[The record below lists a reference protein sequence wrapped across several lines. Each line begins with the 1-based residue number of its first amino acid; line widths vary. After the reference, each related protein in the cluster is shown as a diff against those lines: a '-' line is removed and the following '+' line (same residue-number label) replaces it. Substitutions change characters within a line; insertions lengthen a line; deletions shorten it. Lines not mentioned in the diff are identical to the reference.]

1 MIKSSILIV
10 FFLSLL
16 IIGSSTSVFGAQL
29 EAKLVPDAESAK
41 IKMTF
46 QRSIFIDYQNGGNLA
61 NELNTKAWKVNVQAD
76 SSNPGVQDLINKLN
90 QKIKNDGSSAQ
101 ITDLGVEYSAELIGR
116 EKNTAIDYKIILTPT
131 LSHYNIRKYSEN
143 NPSLVD
149 MAWRGLSV
157 IGPITI
163 DGVEINLPISALKSK
178 EPAAYDIIAGT
189 EGESLLSQ
197 NIMNADGIR
206 DQPLGNWHDLFDPT
220 GTTVQAATFG
230 LDKSI
235 SGFVVHSF
243 TMGESSIRE
252 GRQVEKEFD
261 VTFTKDAEYT
271 IRAVESAD
279 SANVA
284 VIGFA
289 AVDNI
294 GGAEVLGVTP
304 KAPTNYGE
312 TTGGGFP
319 IMIIYG
325 MAAMAGIGTV
335 AILIFSSRKLKAEEG
350 QGQRGIDPSQLQS
363 YSTSASAGGYQT
375 VRGEAQLKD
384 DQSYEQTRSVY
395 EQEKKEEPSSSTSTK
410 GSMPKGWKPS

>member
-1 MIKSSILIV
+1 MG
-10 FFLSLL
+10 LL
-16 IIGSSTSVFGAQL
+16 IIGNSTSVFGAQL
-29 EAKLVPDAESAK
+29 EAKLIPDAESAK

-46 QRSIFIDYQNGGNLA
+46 QRSIFIDYKNGGDLA
-61 NELNTKAWKVNVQAD
+61 NELNTKTWKVSVQGD

-90 QKIKNDGSSAQ
+90 QKIKNDGSAAQ
-101 ITDLGVEYSAELIGR
+101 ITDLGVEFSAELIGR
-116 EKNTAIDYKIILTPT
+116 ETNTAIDYKIVLTPT
-131 LSHYNIRKYSEN
+131 LSHYNIRKYSSN

-149 MAWRGLSV
+149 MGWRGLSV

-163 DGVEINLPISALKSK
+163 DGVEINIPISVLKSQ
-178 EPAAYDIIAGT
+178 EPAAYEIIAGT

-220 GTTVQAATFG
+220 GTTVQAVTFG
-230 LDKSI
+230 LDKSVT
-235 SGFVVHSF
+235 GFVVHTF

-252 GRQVEKEFD
+252 GRQVEKEVE
-261 VTFTKDAEYT
+261 VTFTKDMEYT

-279 SANVA
+279 SATVS
-284 VIGFA
+284 VVGFA
-289 AVDNI
+289 ARGNL
-294 GGAEVLGVTP
+294 GGSEVLGVTP
-304 KAPTNYGE
+304 NAPKDYGQ

-325 MAAMAGIGTV
+325 MAAMAGIGAV

-363 YSTSASAGGYQT
+363 YATSASSGGYQT
-375 VRGEAQLKD
+375 VRGEAQLKG

-395 EQEKKEEPSSSTSTK
+395 EQEKKEEPSSNSSTK

>member
-1 MIKSSILIV
+1 MG
-10 FFLSLL
+10 LL
-16 IIGSSTSVFGAQL
+16 IISSSTSVFGAQL
-29 EAKLVPDAESAK
+29 EARLIPDADSAK

-46 QRSIFIDYQNGGNLA
+46 QRNIFIDYQNGGDLA
-61 NELNTKAWKVNVQAD
+61 NELKTKTWKVSVQAD
-76 SSNPGVQDLINKLN
+76 SSNPAVQDLINKLN
-90 QKIKNDGSSAQ
+90 QKIKNDGSNAQ

-116 EKNTAIDYKIILTPT
+116 EKNTSIDYKIVLTPT

-149 MAWRGLSV
+149 MGWRGLSV

-163 DGVEINLPISALKSK
+163 DGVEINLPISALKFK
-178 EPAAYDIIAGT
+178 EPAAYEIIAGT

-220 GTTVQAATFG
+220 GINVDASTFG

-252 GRQVEKEFD
+252 GRQVEKEFE

-279 SANVA
+279 SANIA

-294 GGAEVLGVTP
+294 GGSEVLGVTP
-304 KAPTNYGE
+304 KAPQDYGE

-325 MAAMAGIGTV
+325 MAAMAGIGTI

-375 VRGEAQLKD
+375 VEVKRN
-384 DQSYEQTRSVY
+384 
-395 EQEKKEEPSSSTSTK
+395 
-410 GSMPKGWKPS
+410 

>member
-1 MIKSSILIV
+1 MRSSILIV
-10 FFLSLL
+10 FFIGLL

-29 EAKLVPDAESAK
+29 EARIVPDAESAK

-46 QRSIFIDYQNGGNLA
+46 QRNIFIDYQNGGDLA
-61 NELNTKAWKVNVQAD
+61 NELKTKTWKVNVQAD
-76 SSNPGVQDLINKLN
+76 SSNPAVQDLINKLN
-90 QKIKNDGSSAQ
+90 QKIKNDGSAAQ
-101 ITDLGVEYSAELIGR
+101 ITDLDVEFSVELIGR
-116 EKNTAIDYKIILTPT
+116 EKNTSIDYKIVLTPT
-131 LSHYNIRKYSEN
+131 LSHYNIRKYSSN
-143 NPSLVD
+143 TPSLVD
-149 MAWRGLSV
+149 MSWRGLSV

-163 DGVEINLPISALKSK
+163 DGVEINMPISVLKSK
-178 EPAAYDIIAGT
+178 EPAAYEIIAGT
-189 EGESLLSQ
+189 EGEYLLSQ

-206 DQPLGNWHDLFDPT
+206 DQPLGNWHDLFDAT
-220 GTTVQAATFG
+220 GINVDASTFG

-235 SGFVVHSF
+235 SGFVVHTF

-252 GRQVEKEFD
+252 GRQVEKEFE
-261 VTFTKDAEYT
+261 VTFTKDTEYT

-279 SANVA
+279 SATVA
-284 VIGFA
+284 LIGFA
-289 AVDNI
+289 AI
-294 GGAEVLGVTP
+294 GNLGGSEVLGVTP
-304 KAPTNYGE
+304 KAPKDYGE

-325 MAAMAGIGTV
+325 MAAMAGIGAI

-363 YSTSASAGGYQT
+363 YATSASSGGYQT

-395 EQEKKEEPSSSTSTK
+395 EQEKKEEPASNSSTK

>member
-1 MIKSSILIV
+1 M
-10 FFLSLL
+10 SLL

>member
-1 MIKSSILIV
+1 MRSSILIV
-10 FFLSLL
+10 FFIGLL

-29 EAKLVPDAESAK
+29 EARIVPDAESAK
-41 IKMTF
+41 IKIIF
-46 QRSIFIDYQNGGNLA
+46 QRNIFIDYKNGGDLA
-61 NELNTKAWKVNVQAD
+61 NELKTKTWKVNVQAD
-76 SSNPGVQDLINKLN
+76 SSNPAVQDLINKLN
-90 QKIKNDGSSAQ
+90 QKIKNDGSAAQ
-101 ITDLGVEYSAELIGR
+101 ITDLGVEFSAELIGR
-116 EKNTAIDYKIILTPT
+116 ETNTSIDYKIVLTPT
-131 LSHYNIRKYSEN
+131 LSHYNIRKYSSN
-143 NPSLVD
+143 SPSLVD
-149 MAWRGLSV
+149 MGWRGLSV

-163 DGVEINLPISALKSK
+163 DGVEINIPISVLKSK
-178 EPAAYDIIAGT
+178 EPAAYEIIAGT

-197 NIMNADGIR
+197 NIINADGIR

-220 GTTVQAATFG
+220 GINVDASTFG

-235 SGFVVHSF
+235 SGFVVHTF

-252 GRQVEKEFD
+252 GRQVEKEFE
-261 VTFTKDAEYT
+261 VTFTKDMEYT

-279 SANVA
+279 SATVA

-289 AVDNI
+289 AIDNL
-294 GGAEVLGVTP
+294 GGSEVLGVTP
-304 KAPTNYGE
+304 KAPKDYGE

-325 MAAMAGIGTV
+325 MAAMAGIGAV
-335 AILIFSSRKLKAEEG
+335 AVLIFSSRKLKAEEG

-363 YSTSASAGGYQT
+363 YATSASSGGYQT
-375 VRGEAQLKD
+375 VRGEAQLKG

-395 EQEKKEEPSSSTSTK
+395 EQEKKEEPSSNSSTK